1 MNHQVEVLYFAMLQE
16 SARKNHEVISLE
28 PGLTASQLYQKLKF
42 TYDFS
47 LEFNQLRVAI
57 NDRFAS
63 GDSVLKGGDRVAY
76 IPPVS
81 GG

>member
-1 MNHQVEVLYFAMLQE
+1 MTNQVEVLYFAMLQE
-16 SARKNHEVISLE
+16 SARKNHEVISLD
-28 PGLTASQLYQKLKF
+28 PGLTASKLYQKLKS

-47 LEFNQLRVAI
+47 LEFHQLRVAI
-57 NDRFAS
+57 NDRFAP
-63 GDSVLKGGDRVAY
+63 GESVLKEGDRVAY

>member
-1 MNHQVEVLYFAMLQE
+1 MTNQVEVLYFAMLQE
-16 SARKNHEVISLE
+16 SARKTHEVVPLE
-28 PGLTASQLYQKLKF
+28 PGLTASSLYQKLKGA
-42 TYDFS
+42 YDFS
-47 LEFNQLRVAI
+47 LEFHQVRVAI
-57 NDRFAS
+57 NDRFAP